1 MAEVASQGS
10 FAARPNPNIPDAGV
24 TLGVRAF
31 KLTSFDSPEERKF
44 TMLTKHTLIALAL
57 GIALGAFSI
66 PAVGQNDSGV
76 VAEIAGRNVTA
87 EELQEREAGKL
98 LQARYKYYLAER
110 DALDQFID
118 DQLLEMQAKKES
130 VSLDELFKRHISVH
144 VQEPTED
151 QLRFYYEGVQTD
163 ESYEKARSNI
173 IDTVHQLRTKKARD
187 AYIAELR
194 AEYGVVIELVQPIAH
209 VEVGSAPR
217 LGPENAPVQI
227 IEFADYECPYCQE
240 VNEDLARLREQF
252 PNQVSLVYKDFPL
265 PMHPLAAKAAQAAR
279 CAGAQGKFWEY
290 HDSLFRTKKLQMSQ
304 LKEEARALKLDTARF
319 DQCLDGGE
327 QTAPVKKDSQ
337 EGQRLGLQGTPSFFI
352 NGHFMSG
359 AIGYTKLRETV
370 MQELGPTLAK
380 KQRAALVP
388 SKDAEKK

>member
-1 MAEVASQGS
+1 MSTKQ
-10 FAARPNPNIPDAGV
+10 
-24 TLGVRAF
+24 
-31 KLTSFDSPEERKF
+31 
-44 TMLTKHTLIALAL
+44 TMIALGL

-76 VAEIAGRNVTA
+76 VAEIAGRKVTA
-87 EELQEREAGKL
+87 EELEYKQAGKL
-98 LQARYKYYLAER
+98 LQARYKYYLTER
-110 DALDQFID
+110 DALEQFID

-130 VSLDELFKRHISVH
+130 VTLDELLKRHVSIH

-194 AEYGVVIELVQPIAH
+194 AQYGVVIELKQPSAH
-209 VEVGSAPR
+209 VAAGNAPR
-217 LGPENAPVQI
+217 LGSENAPVQI
-227 IEFADYECPYCQE
+227 IEFADYECPYCQK

-252 PNQVSLVYKDFPL
+252 PNQVSVVYKDFPL
-265 PMHPLAAKAAQAAR
+265 PMHPLAARAAEAAH
-279 CAGAQGKFWEY
+279 CAGAQGKFWEF
-290 HDSLFRTKKLQMSQ
+290 HDSLFQTKRLQTSDLKQQART
-304 LKEEARALKLDTARF
+304 LKLDTARF

-327 QTAPVKKDSQ
+327 QIAPVKKDAQ

-352 NGHFMSG
+352 NDHFMSG
-359 AIGYTKLRETV
+359 AIGYMKLRETV
-370 MQELGPTLAK
+370 MQELGAVTTAK
-380 KQRAALVP
+380 KQSAAAVP
-388 SKDAEKK
+388 SEGPEKR